1 MIPNATTIFGPPG
14 CGKTYALMEEVEQEL
29 SRGTAP
35 DRIGYCSFTRAA
47 IGEAMDRATSKFN
60 LEQKQLPFFR
70 TLHSWAFRGL
80 GIQTTDMMQRED
92 WGVLGRDLGMIFK
105 GASAISPDDGLV
117 IPSGFE
123 DSDLYL
129 QMQTRARYR
138 KITLEQEYND
148 FNDRDLFFSQLKR
161 LDKALTSYKAEMFKM
176 DFVDLI
182 EKYIE
187 IGEVPY
193 LELLIVDEAQD
204 LTPLQWDMVA
214 AIAEN
219 ANRVVIAGDD
229 DQAVHRWTGV
239 DVNLFLT
246 ASPNHR
252 VLTQSYRM
260 PRGVHSLSQQV
271 VRRISKRQ
279 PKRFDPTDRSGR
291 VSYLMGTH
299 ELDVSEG
306 SWTLMARTNS
316 FVQKWAEQLRYDGYM
331 YSIKGKPSIKPEMAS
346 VVSTWRMLQRGEG
359 VALASIRE
367 MYDNV
372 PKQGDNAVVK
382 RGSAKLL
389 DAIDPSEYLT
399 YDTLVEKCGLIA
411 PSHRDALDVARMG
424 EDMKYYVRTIERRGE
439 SITDTPRIN
448 VSTFHGMKGA
458 EDDNC
463 AVFLGSTYSCVNTDH
478 PDDEHRAMYVGIT
491 RTKNRLCLIDTDSRY
506 KYNL

>member
-105 GASAISPDDGLV
+105 GVSAISPDDGLV
-117 IPSGFE
+117 IPSGF
-123 DSDLYL
+123 DDADLYL

-161 LDKALTSYKAEMFKM
+161 LDEALTSYKAEMFKM

-219 ANRVVIAGDD
+219 ANRVVD
-229 DQAVHRWTGV
+229 
-239 DVNLFLT
+239 
-246 ASPNHR
+246 
-252 VLTQSYRM
+252 
-260 PRGVHSLSQQV
+260 
-271 VRRISKRQ
+271 
-279 PKRFDPTDRSGR
+279 GR
-291 VSYLMGTH
+291 
-299 ELDVSEG
+299 
-306 SWTLMARTNS
+306 
-316 FVQKWAEQLRYDGYM
+316 
-331 YSIKGKPSIKPEMAS
+331 
-346 VVSTWRMLQRGEG
+346 
-359 VALASIRE
+359 
-367 MYDNV
+367 
-372 PKQGDNAVVK
+372 
-382 RGSAKLL
+382 
-389 DAIDPSEYLT
+389 
-399 YDTLVEKCGLIA
+399 
-411 PSHRDALDVARMG
+411 
-424 EDMKYYVRTIERRGE
+424 
-439 SITDTPRIN
+439 
-448 VSTFHGMKGA
+448 
-458 EDDNC
+458 
-463 AVFLGSTYSCVNTDH
+463 
-478 PDDEHRAMYVGIT
+478 
-491 RTKNRLCLIDTDSRY
+491 
-506 KYNL
+506 